1 MLHRNNVLLYEL
13 AERGH
18 NLTILSVDMPRRNEK
33 VPQNVSYIHLE
44 RAYEVLEG
52 ESDISS
58 FINIGAYD
66 TVPATYQYGLK
77 QAEFIVASKGFK
89 QLLDYPV
96 DFKFDLIINDYSLG
110 PHLLGFVHKF
120 GYPPVIGITAF
131 LNVPIVL
138 DFMSN
143 SYFPALVPYY
153 STLYSTNMS
162 FLQRFDNTIIFA
174 FDTL

>member
-1 MLHRNNVLLYEL
+1 MLLYEL

-18 NLTILSVDMPRRNEK
+18 NLTILSVDMPRANEK
-33 VPQNVSYIHLE
+33 VPKNVSFIHLE
-44 RAYEVLEG
+44 RAYEALEG
-52 ESDISS
+52 ETDLNS

-66 TVPATYQYGLK
+66 TVPATYQYGVK
-77 QAEFIVASKGFK
+77 QAEF
-89 QLLDYPV
+89 D

-120 GYPPVIGITAF
+120 RYPPVIGITAF

-153 STLYSTNMS
+153 STLYNPNMT
-162 FLQRFDNTIIFA
+162 FLQRFDNTLIFA